1 MKLSLGNIDASL
13 RPQKLRWGFLGL
25 LLIALVALATA
36 GFLAIDY
43 QIASPKTA
51 QASYVGRQ
59 ACSQCHSAQEQ
70 LWTGSPHD
78 RALDLATPKTVL
90 GNFDNQELTYQGVT
104 SKMFRRDGK
113 YFVRTDGSDG
123 KLTDFEV
130 KYVIGYDPLQQYMV
144 EFPDGRVQVLRI
156 SWDVLGKRWFNQY
169 PPDVKNEH
177 IKPDDPLL
185 WTGPAMNW
193 NYMCAECHSTNL
205 QKKFDV
211 AKNEYHTTF
220 SEIDVSCETCH
231 GPGSLHVDAAKR
243 PWPKW
248 DRNHGFG
255 LPALKRA
262 DSKNQI
268 EACAQCHSR
277 RNAVHPNWRP
287 GVELLNHYEPQTIE
301 QRLYHADG
309 QIRDEVYEYGS
320 FVQSKMHAKGIRCSD
335 CHDPHSTRLRLS
347 GNAVCT
353 SCHQHPA
360 GKYDTPAHHH
370 HKPNTSGAA
379 CANCHMPTTH
389 YMVVD
394 PRRDH
399 SFRVPRPDLSV
410 KLGTPNA
417 CTGCHLE
424 MEHIGTKTGEPG
436 ASAPSG
442 VGVNETLFQPLPG
455 REGGI
460 KEREGNKNQPEFP
473 LYYAD
478 YLELARTGDKRAAS
492 DVHRLNQWSLDWVE
506 KWYGQRP
513 DAKPHFAFA
522 LDAAWRQKA
531 EAEQMLVDLLKR
543 KTEPPIVRATAV
555 SQLGQFSGTAAV
567 DVVGKALSDPD
578 PLVRAMA
585 VGAAVA
591 QRGEPRSRIKVLAP
605 LLNDPVRL
613 VRIEA
618 ARALAPFGRLPPG
631 ENGLSAAQWQACER
645 ALDEYRQGQLA
656 NNDQAAAHT
665 NLGGL
670 SEALADDE
678 QAAKSY
684 QAAIRLDPRFFPAQ
698 FQLALVSS
706 RQGKKDR
713 TEQLLRGIIKQ
724 AESMTDPQHLLAP
737 VLGEA
742 HYMLGLLLNERPESV
757 AEAER
762 ELLAA
767 DKIEPRQA
775 RNAYAL
781 ATFYEQHGKWDEA
794 EHFAAKFAELA
805 PNSPEAAELP
815 RQVRAARDAG
825 RKE

>member
-1 MKLSLGNIDASL
+1 MKHSARKLDAPL
-13 RPQKLRWGFLGL
+13 RRRKHRWVLLGL
-25 LLIALVALATA
+25 LVIVLVGLATA
-36 GFLAIDY
+36 GFFAIDN
-43 QIASPKTA
+43 QIAAPKSA
-51 QASYVGRQ
+51 QASYVGRET
-59 ACSQCHSAQEQ
+59 CSQCHSTQEQ

-90 GNFDNQELTYQGVT
+90 GNFDNQELIYQGVT

-113 YFVRTDGSDG
+113 YFVRTDGRDG
-123 KLTDFEV
+123 KLADFEV
-130 KYVIGYDPLQQYMV
+130 KYVIGYNPLQQYMV

-177 IKPDDPLL
+177 IKPDDPLH

-193 NYMCAECHSTNL
+193 NHMCAECHSTKL
-205 QKKFDV
+205 QKNFDV

-248 DRNHGFG
+248 DKNHGYG
-255 LPALKRA
+255 LPALKGT
-262 DSKNQI
+262 DSKNQV

-277 RNAVHPNWRP
+277 RNAVHPNWQP
-287 GVELLNHYEPQTIE
+287 GVELLNHYAPQTIE
-301 QRLYHADG
+301 ERLYHADG

-335 CHDPHSTRLRLS
+335 CHDPHSTKLRLS

-370 HKPNTSGAA
+370 HKPNSSGAA

-424 MEHIGTKTGEPG
+424 MEHAGTKTGEPG
-436 ASAPSG
+436 ASAPG
-442 VGVNETLFQPLPG
+442 VVQEAS
-455 REGGI
+455 
-460 KEREGNKNQPEFP
+460 KNQPEFP

-478 YLELARTGDKRAAS
+478 YLELARSGDKPAAS
-492 DVHRLNQWSLDWVE
+492 DVQRLNKWSLEWVE
-506 KWYGQRP
+506 KWYGQRK
-513 DAKPHFAFA
+513 DAQPHFAFA
-522 LDAAWRQKA
+522 LDAAWRQKP
-531 EAEQMLVDLLKR
+531 EAEQALVDLVKR
-543 KTEPPIVRATAV
+543 KTEPTIVRATAI
-555 SQLGQFSGTAAV
+555 SSLGQYHGMAAV
-567 DVVGKALSDPD
+567 DAVGKALSDPD

-591 QRGEPRSRIKVLAP
+591 QRGESPSRIKVLAP

-613 VRIEA
+613 VRTEA
-618 ARALAPFGRLPPG
+618 ARALAPFGRMAPG
-631 ENGLSAAQWQACER
+631 ENGLSAGQWQACER

-656 NNDQAAAHT
+656 NNDQAAAQT

-670 SEALADDE
+670 SEMLGDDE
-678 QAAKSY
+678 AAAKSY
-684 QAAIRLDPRFFPAQ
+684 ENAIRLDPRFFPAQ
-698 FQLALVSS
+698 TQLALLYT

-713 TEQLLRGIIKQ
+713 TEQLFRGIIKQ
-724 AESMTDPQHLLAP
+724 AENMTDPQHLLAP
-737 VLGEA
+737 VLGDA
-742 HYMLGLLLNERPESV
+742 HYMLGLLLKERPDRVE
-757 AEAER
+757 EAER

-767 DKIEPRQA
+767 DKIEPRLV

-781 ATFYEQHGKWDEA
+781 ATFYAQHGKLEQA
-794 EHFAAKFAELA
+794 ESFAEKYAELA
-805 PNSPEAAELP
+805 PGSPDAAELLK
-815 RQVRAARDAG
+815 QVRAARAAG